1 MITLIIGRGI
11 RQGVPELN
19 TYVKEVEERLLVSY
33 DRIRNN
39 YRNGLAVV
47 SVERNACGGCFGKI
61 PPQTQAEIKLKKK
74 ITTCEHCGRI
84 LTDVEAFDEDAEF
97 IPASAMIE

>member
-1 MITLIIGRGI
+1 VID
-11 RQGVPELN
+11 E
-19 TYVKEVEERLLVSY
+19 KLLAAY
-33 DRIRNN
+33 KRIRKS

-47 SVERNACGGCFGKI
+47 HVERNACGGCFGKI

-84 LTDVEAFDEDAEF
+84 LTDVDEFDEDAEF
-97 IPASAMIE
+97 IPASAMTMD